1 MTSNYLIR
9 LERDIV
15 NNVTNKLIGVLK
27 WYHNEPH
34 SHRLIKHEIVGFDC
48 IDLIT
53 AAEKLCAFASKSSS
67 TLKYLL
73 ETKGLD
79 MWALNVV
86 EDALL
91 KLNNGESY
99 THYDDIY
106 APLIG
111 RIGMTI
117 SKRTLNSDKDGIVC
131 DDETLCYYIDLVEY
145 SKSSDGDTTYSITL
159 GLANDITL

>member
-1 MTSNYLIR
+1 M
-9 LERDIV
+9 

-27 WYHNEPH
+27 WYHNEPR
-34 SHRLIKHEIVGFDC
+34 SHRLVKSEIVGFDC
-48 IDLIT
+48 IDLIIAT
-53 AAEKLCAFASKSSS
+53 EKLCAFASKSSG

-73 ETKGLD
+73 ETKGLN

-86 EDALL
+86 EDALS

-106 APLIG
+106 AQLTG

-117 SKRTLNSDKDGIVC
+117 SKRTLNSENDGIAC
-131 DDETLCYYIDLVEY
+131 EDGTLCYYIDLVEY

-159 GLANDITL
+159 VLANDITS

>member
-1 MTSNYLIR
+1 M
-9 LERDIV
+9 
-15 NNVTNKLIGVLK
+15 NNGTNKLIGVLK
-27 WYHNEPH
+27 WYHNEPR
-34 SHRLIKHEIVGFDC
+34 SHRLVKSEIVWFDC

-53 AAEKLCAFASKSSS
+53 AAEKLCTFASKSSG

-86 EDALL
+86 EDAVL

-106 APLIG
+106 APLMG

-117 SKRTLNSDKDGIVC
+117 SKRTLNSENNGIACEDG
-131 DDETLCYYIDLVEY
+131 TLCYYIDLVEY
-145 SKSSDGDTTYSITL
+145 SKSSGSDTTYSITL
-159 GLANDITL
+159 VLANDITL

>member
-1 MTSNYLIR
+1 M
-9 LERDIV
+9 

-27 WYHNEPH
+27 WYHNEPR
-34 SHRLIKHEIVGFDC
+34 SHRLVKSDIVGFNH

-53 AAEKLCAFASKSSS
+53 ATEKLCAFASESSE

-73 ETKGLD
+73 DTKGLD

-91 KLNNGESY
+91 KLNTGESY

-106 APLIG
+106 TPLTG
-111 RIGMTI
+111 RIGMTV
-117 SKRTLNSDKDGIVC
+117 SKRTLNSEKDGIAC
-131 DDETLCYYIDLVEY
+131 EDGTLCYYIDLAEY

-159 GLANDITL
+159 VFANDITL

>member
-1 MTSNYLIR
+1 M
-9 LERDIV
+9 

-27 WYHNEPH
+27 WYHNEPR
-34 SHRLIKHEIVGFDC
+34 SHRLVKSEIVGFDC
-48 IDLIT
+48 IDLIIAT
-53 AAEKLCAFASKSSS
+53 EKLCAFASKSSS

-79 MWALNVV
+79 MWVLNVV
-86 EDALL
+86 EDALS

-99 THYDDIY
+99 SHYDDIY
-106 APLIG
+106 APLMG

-117 SKRTLNSDKDGIVC
+117 KRTLNSENDGIAC

-145 SKSSDGDTTYSITL
+145 SKSSDSNTTYSITL
-159 GLANDITL
+159 VLANDITL

>member
-1 MTSNYLIR
+1 MLNYSIR

-27 WYHNEPH
+27 WYHNEPR
-34 SHRLIKHEIVGFDC
+34 SHRLVKSEIVGFDC
-48 IDLIT
+48 IDLIIAT
-53 AAEKLCAFASKSSS
+53 EKLCSFASKSSS

-79 MWALNVV
+79 MWVLNVV
-86 EDALL
+86 EDALS

-106 APLIG
+106 APLMG

-117 SKRTLNSDKDGIVC
+117 KRTLNSENDGIAC

-145 SKSSDGDTTYSITL
+145 SKSSDSNTTYSITL
-159 GLANDITL
+159 VLANDITL

>member
-1 MTSNYLIR
+1 MMLNYLIR
-9 LERDIV
+9 LEHDIV

-27 WYHNEPH
+27 WYHNEPR
-34 SHRLIKHEIVGFDC
+34 SHRLVKSEIVGFDC
-48 IDLIT
+48 IDLIIAT
-53 AAEKLCAFASKSSS
+53 EKLCAFASKSSS

-79 MWALNVV
+79 MWVLNVV
-86 EDALL
+86 EDALS

-106 APLIG
+106 APLMG

-117 SKRTLNSDKDGIVC
+117 KRTLNSENDGIAC

-145 SKSSDGDTTYSITL
+145 SKSSDSNTTYSITL
-159 GLANDITL
+159 VLANDITL